1 MHYKIIIT
9 FTGMIFLGLLVLVG
23 CTYLGNADTVENDP
37 DPNSLKEVEWSEAIE
52 ILNSGQVV
60 QVFQSHSLEVILTL
74 ENGSQIK
81 TIEPIIDEIF
91 NEIEL
96 CGEPCSEMIL
106 ITE

>member
-1 MHYKIIIT
+1 MYHKNKITLTIV
-9 FTGMIFLGLLVLVG
+9 IFFGLLVLLG
-23 CTYLGNADTVENDP
+23 CTFPGKSDPIENDP
-37 DPNSLKEVEWSEAIE
+37 VPNSLKEVEWSEAIE
-52 ILNSGQVV
+52 ILNSGQIV
-60 QVFQSHSLEVILTL
+60 QVFQSHSLVVILTL

-81 TIEPIIDEIF
+81 TIEPIIDEVF

>member
-1 MHYKIIIT
+1 MCQKIKIT
-9 FTGMIFLGLLVLVG
+9 LTIVSLLGLLLLLG
-23 CTYLGNADTVENDP
+23 CIFPGNSDPVKNDP
-37 DPNSLKEVEWSEAIE
+37 VPNSLKEVEWSEAIE
-52 ILNSGQVV
+52 ILSSRQVV

-91 NEIEL
+91 KEIGI